1 MLIWLTLRGL
11 AASPKKL
18 CGGHVRLD
26 VGETQANVGIG
37 KSWQRDGDELR
48 AARGRG
54 RGRFLGRCP
63 RRIGGRGQTGRAH
76 GERHQSLV
84 AGGGSRTGIAVQ
96 ASPADCA
103 YSMARRVCLDIDSIS
118 ADGACRVA
126 VPVLVRVYA
135 FVADRT
141 PRPAVAV
148 IISADVL
155 TANRASRIAVLI
167 SVGVYGAIAV
177 SACRI
182 TRSIRVKAAALGVQR
197 KNGYRQH

>member
-1 MLIWLTLRGL
+1 
-11 AASPKKL
+11 
-18 CGGHVRLD
+18 
-26 VGETQANVGIG
+26 
-37 KSWQRDGDELR
+37 
-48 AARGRG
+48 
-54 RGRFLGRCP
+54 
-63 RRIGGRGQTGRAH
+63 
-76 GERHQSLV
+76 
-84 AGGGSRTGIAVQ
+84 
-96 ASPADCA
+96 
-103 YSMARRVCLDIDSIS
+103 LDIDSVS

-177 SACRI
+177 NAGCI

-197 KNGYRQH
+197 KNGHRQH

>member
-1 MLIWLTLRGL
+1 MNSSEPL
-11 AASPKKL
+11 AQHCSA
-18 CGGHVRLD
+18 
-26 VGETQANVGIG
+26 IG
-37 KSWQRDGDELR
+37 RPAPSIQSK
-48 AARGRG
+48 
-54 RGRFLGRCP
+54 
-63 RRIGGRGQTGRAH
+63 GGRGQTGRAH

-118 ADGACRVA
+118 ADGTRRVA

-135 FVADRT
+135 LVADRT

-148 IISADVL
+148 AISADVL

-177 SACRI
+177 NACRI

>member
-1 MLIWLTLRGL
+1 M
-11 AASPKKL
+11 
-18 CGGHVRLD
+18 
-26 VGETQANVGIG
+26 
-37 KSWQRDGDELR
+37 
-48 AARGRG
+48 
-54 RGRFLGRCP
+54 
-63 RRIGGRGQTGRAH
+63 
-76 GERHQSLV
+76 
-84 AGGGSRTGIAVQ
+84 
-96 ASPADCA
+96 
-103 YSMARRVCLDIDSIS
+103 DIDSVS

-177 SACRI
+177 NACRI

-197 KNGYRQH
+197 KNGYRQHYRCKGEARHGTPVLLLVADGCRSYRVTLTLPHSRIFKVPEPGRGATSVNRCFTPPLLGLAPHRRRLRVLELSRATLFEPKRANVAAPGLGANHQPAILQHGIV